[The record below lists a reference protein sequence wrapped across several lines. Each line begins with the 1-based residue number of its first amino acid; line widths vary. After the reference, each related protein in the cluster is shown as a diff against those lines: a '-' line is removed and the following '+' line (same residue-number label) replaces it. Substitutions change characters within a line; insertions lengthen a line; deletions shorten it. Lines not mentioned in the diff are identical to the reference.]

1 MASASQ
7 PTAPRRA
14 AASSSSASQPTELIK
29 TSQPDVPEV
38 AEAKTSINPKVE
50 GLVAEVKEL
59 GHFPDRTAPAENSFY
74 QRVLRKRKLFS
85 EEQWENLK
93 NIGAS
98 QPVEVEQL
106 VAEVRELGPLR
117 KKADPAYGALLIQEA
132 KSLGYYPRVQ
142 REVVCDDEL
151 AELME
156 TYEMTKPI
164 AHKLMEEVLYFGRL
178 PHQIKGPTTAP
189 ERHENQLAKRINNFR
204 QQIPNDLWE
213 KVKDHCAEA
222 VTVNGSGEAELGFAC
237 ERILKDHPNRIISLS
252 INDPSDKQI
261 CAPTAAK
268 LILLARACPHLAQF
282 RVEGAVFAEGVLSD
296 ALQAIAR
303 ACRFLTKLELG
314 GNDISDGAVEVV
326 SQACPLLRLL
336 DLSDSG
342 ISDVAMK
349 AVARGCAQLVVLNV
363 MHCVHLTDAS
373 FLALAGQGLPR
384 LRGCPRLRT
393 LTIWDSSYATETE
406 VVLQRP
412 RVTDVAISAIAQHC
426 PHIEC
431 LELCGLEA
439 LTDAALHA
447 VALGCRSLTH
457 LDASLCCQL
466 TDAAIQALVHH
477 CANLSTLKLRH
488 CARIT
493 TSGVSALAQVSLALK
508 YLDVRPVQL
517 PIEVLRD
524 CEVVGRG
531 V

>member
-1 MASASQ
+1 MARKGYAAASSSGASQ

-14 AASSSSASQPTELIK
+14 AASSSSASQPTEPIK

-50 GLVAEVKEL
+50 GIVAEVKEL
-59 GHFPDRTAPAENSFY
+59 GHFPDWTAPAENSFY
-74 QRVLRKRKLFS
+74 QRLLRKRKLFS

-98 QPVEVEQL
+98 QP
-106 VAEVRELGPLR
+106 AEELGPLR
-117 KKADPAYGALLIQEA
+117 KKADPAYGALLIQEL

-142 REVVCDDEL
+142 RKVVCDDEL
-151 AELME
+151 AELMQ
-156 TYEMTKPI
+156 TYKMTKPI

-189 ERHENQLAKRINNFR
+189 ERHENQLAKRMNNNR

-213 KVKDHCAEA
+213 NVKDHCAEV
-222 VTVNGSGEAELGFAC
+222 VTVNGSDEAELGFAC

-252 INDPSDKQI
+252 INDSSEANQI

-326 SQACPLLRLL
+326 SQACPILRLL

-342 ISDVAMK
+342 ISDVAIK

-373 FLALAGQGLPR
+373 FLALAQ
-384 LRGCPRLRT
+384 GCPRLRT

-447 VALGCRSLTH
+447 VALGCRSLTD

-466 TDAAIQALVHH
+466 TDAAIRALVHH

-517 PIEVLRD
+517 AIEVLRD

>member
-1 MASASQ
+1 MARKGYAAASSSSSQ

-14 AASSSSASQPTELIK
+14 AASSSSASQPTEPIK

-117 KKADPAYGALLIQEA
+117 KKADPAYGALLIQEL

-142 REVVCDDEL
+142 RKVVCDDEL
-151 AELME
+151 AELMQ
-156 TYEMTKPI
+156 TCKMTKPI

-189 ERHENQLAKRINNFR
+189 ERHENQLAKRINNYR

-213 KVKDHCAEA
+213 NVKDHCAEV
-222 VTVNGSGEAELGFAC
+222 VTVNGSDEAELGFAC

-252 INDPSDKQI
+252 INDSSEANQI
-261 CAPTAAK
+261 CVPTAAK

-303 ACRFLTKLELG
+303 ACRFLT
-314 GNDISDGAVEVV
+314 NW
-326 SQACPLLRLL
+326 
-336 DLSDSG
+336 
-342 ISDVAMK
+342 
-349 AVARGCAQLVVLNV
+349 N
-363 MHCVHLTDAS
+363 
-373 FLALAGQGLPR
+373 LAA
-384 LRGCPRLRT
+384 
-393 LTIWDSSYATETE
+393 
-406 VVLQRP
+406 
-412 RVTDVAISAIAQHC
+412 
-426 PHIEC
+426 
-431 LELCGLEA
+431 
-439 LTDAALHA
+439 
-447 VALGCRSLTH
+447 
-457 LDASLCCQL
+457 
-466 TDAAIQALVHH
+466 
-477 CANLSTLKLRH
+477 
-488 CARIT
+488 T
-493 TSGVSALAQVSLALK
+493 TSPMARWKL
-508 YLDVRPVQL
+508 
-517 PIEVLRD
+517 
-524 CEVVGRG
+524 
-531 V
+531 

>member
-1 MASASQ
+1 MAAS
-7 PTAPRRA
+7 RRA
-14 AASSSSASQPTELIK
+14 AASSSSASQPTEPIE

-59 GHFPDRTAPAENSFY
+59 GHFPDWTAPAENSFY
-74 QRVLRKRKLFS
+74 QRLLRKRKFFS
-85 EEQWENLK
+85 EKQWENLK

-98 QPVEVEQL
+98 QPAEVEQL
-106 VAEVRELGPLR
+106 VAEVRDLGPLR
-117 KKADPAYGALLIQEA
+117 KKADPAYGALLIQEL

-151 AELME
+151 AELMQ
-156 TYEMTKPI
+156 TYKMTKPI

-189 ERHENQLAKRINNFR
+189 ERHENQLAKKINNYR

-213 KVKDHCAEA
+213 NVKDHCAEV
-222 VTVNGSGEAELGFAC
+222 VTVNGRDEAELGFAC
-237 ERILKDHPNRIISLS
+237 ERSLKEHPNRIISLS
-252 INDPSDKQI
+252 INDSSEALPLQKFNKQI

-303 ACRFLTKLELG
+303 ACRYLKKLELG
-314 GNDISDGAVEVV
+314 RNNISDGAVEVV

-373 FLALAGQGLPR
+373 FLALAQ
-384 LRGCPRLRT
+384 GCPRLRT
-393 LTIWDSSYATETE
+393 LTVWDSSYATEKE

-412 RVTDVAISAIAQHC
+412 RVTDLAISAIAQHC
-426 PHIEC
+426 PHIER

-508 YLDVRPVQL
+508 YLDARPVQL

>member
-1 MASASQ
+1 MARKGSSSGASQ

-14 AASSSSASQPTELIK
+14 AASSSSASQPTEPIK

-74 QRVLRKRKLFS
+74 QRLLRKRKLFS

-98 QPVEVEQL
+98 QP
-106 VAEVRELGPLR
+106 AEELGPLR
-117 KKADPAYGALLIQEA
+117 KKADPAFLALLVQEA

-142 REVVCDDEL
+142 REVVCGDEL
-151 AELME
+151 AQLMQ
-156 TYEMTKPI
+156 TYKMTKPS
-164 AHKLMEEVLYFGRL
+164 AYKLMEEVLYFGRL

-326 SQACPLLRLL
+326 SQACPILRLL

-342 ISDVAMK
+342 ISDVAIK

-373 FLALAGQGLPR
+373 FLALAQ
-384 LRGCPRLRT
+384 GCPRLRT

-447 VALGCRSLTH
+447 VALGCRSLTD

-466 TDAAIQALVHH
+466 TDAAIRALVHH

-493 TSGVSALAQVSLALK
+493 TSGVLRDCEIAA
-508 YLDVRPVQL
+508 
-517 PIEVLRD
+517 LRD